1 MRKAIL
7 IAALLAGVG
16 ANVAMAQQLP
26 ATAKPA
32 PTAGQRK
39 YVSIFPVNTPKSVLD
54 PLKAEEGVWDADV
67 ELYVGPPEKQP
78 IRKKGV
84 QTNRLVSRGNA
95 IINDFRYSDGSY
107 EGTGMWGWDAYHNR
121 YSGTWI
127 DSDTHLV
134 RQDIGYYDP
143 DTRTL
148 RWEADTLQPDGVTT
162 RMRITQ
168 RFMDAKRSFQI
179 DLMDAK
185 TGDYRKLIFMT
196 FTKRHEAR

>member
-7 IAALLAGVG
+7 IAALLAASG
-16 ANVAMAQQLP
+16 ANIAMAQQP
-26 ATAKPA
+26 PAKPA

-39 YVSIFPVNTPKSVLD
+39 YNSIFPVNTPKSVLD

-84 QTNRLVSRGNA
+84 QTNRLVSRGHA

-121 YSGTWI
+121 YSGSWI

-143 DTRTL
+143 DTRTF

-168 RFMDAKRSFQI
+168 RFMDDKRSFQI

-185 TGDYRKLIFMT
+185 TGDYKKLIFMT
-196 FTKRHEAR
+196 FTKRREAR